1 MPMVGEYRFLAQE
14 RVIFGRPAAEAVAD
28 EATRRGSKR
37 VFLVASKTLSR
48 TTNVV
53 ERLKKALGDKVVGLF
68 DETVAH
74 VPRETVLALAEAVRA
89 ASPDLIVTIGGG
101 TPIDTVK
108 VMLVALAENIDTP
121 ETFDNYHIKVGPEG
135 QLTVPR
141 VRGAPVRQII
151 VPTTL
156 SGAEFSNLGAA
167 IDLRTQV
174 KHLYTGREIGGDA
187 VILDPEATVHT
198 PDWLWLSTG
207 MRAVDHAV
215 ESLCSKAPQPFTDA
229 TCSRGLSM
237 LAASLRRNREMPDDL
252 DARLESQMGVWLSTT
267 GLGRIPWGASHGIG
281 HQLGA
286 VAGVPHGHCSC
297 VMLPSVLRYNEPV
310 NGEQQKAVAT
320 AMGRPDLPAADA
332 VHELVKDLGQPST
345 LRDVGVD
352 RSHFEA
358 IIKGSLTNLFVNQNP
373 RPITDGEQIREILEM
388 AYAESREL

>member
-1 MPMVGEYRFLAQE
+1 MPMVGDYRFLVQD
-14 RVIFGRPAAEAVAD
+14 RVIFGKPAAEAVAD
-28 EATRRGSKR
+28 EATRRASKR

-48 TTNVV
+48 STSVV
-53 ERLKKALGDKVVGLF
+53 ERIQKGLGGRAVGLF

-74 VPRETVLALAEAVRA
+74 VPRETVLALADKVRA

-108 VMLVALAENIDTP
+108 VMLVALAENI
-121 ETFDNYHIKVGPEG
+121 ESVEAFDNYHIKVSPGG
-135 QLTVPR
+135 KLTVPR
-141 VRGAPVRQII
+141 VRSVPVRQII

-156 SGAEFSNLGAA
+156 SGAEFSDLGAA
-167 IDLRTQV
+167 IDLRSQM

-187 VILDPEATVHT
+187 VILDPEMSVHT

-207 MRAVDHAV
+207 MRSVDHAV

-229 TCSRGLSM
+229 TCSRGLCM
-237 LAASLRRNREMPDDL
+237 LSTSLRRNHEAPDDL
-252 DARLESQMGVWLSTT
+252 EARLESQMGVWLSTT

-297 VMLPSVLRYNEPV
+297 VMLPSVLRYNAPV
-310 NGEQQKAVAT
+310 NSRQQQGVAD
-320 AMGRPDLPAADA
+320 AMGSSLPAADA
-332 VHELVKDLGQPST
+332 VQELVRDLGQPAT
-345 LRDVGVD
+345 LREVGVE

-358 IIKGSLTNLFVNQNP
+358 IIEGSLTNLFVSQNP
-373 RPITDGEQIREILEM
+373 RKITDGEQVREILEM
-388 AYAESREL
+388 AY

>member
-28 EATRRGSKR
+28 EVGRRGAAR

-48 TTNVV
+48 ETNVV
-53 ERLKKALGDKVVGLF
+53 ERIKDGLGDKVVGLF

-74 VPRETVLALAEAVRA
+74 VPRETVLALADKVRK

-108 VMLVALAENIDTP
+108 VMLVALAEDIRTI
-121 ETFDNYHIKVGPEG
+121 EGFDDYHIRVGPGGEVTAPKVGTP
-135 QLTVPR
+135 PM
-141 VRGAPVRQII
+141 RQII

-167 IDLRTQV
+167 IDLRSQV

-187 VILDPEATVHT
+187 VILDPKATVHT
-198 PDWLWLSTG
+198 PGWLWLSTG

-229 TCSRGLSM
+229 TCARGLSM
-237 LAASLRRNREMPDDL
+237 LAASLRRNAKAPDDL
-252 DARLESQMGVWLSTT
+252 EARLESQMGVWLATT

-310 NGEQQKAVAT
+310 NSEQQKAVAA
-320 AMGRPDLPAADA
+320 AMESSLPAADA
-332 VHELVKDLGQPST
+332 VASLVKDLGQPAT
-345 LRDVGVD
+345 LRDVGVE

-358 IIKGSLTNLFVNQNP
+358 IIKGSLTNLFVSQNP
-373 RPITDGEQIREILEM
+373 RTISDGEQIREILEM
-388 AYAESREL
+388 AW